1 MENDK
6 RPSIEEMRAEA
17 VARMKMI
24 GLPQSQIEAFR
35 DRNVITVHRYRK
47 CATEDCS
54 GEEAD
59 TVRRLEAVSEWRV
72 WAIMKNVE
80 GGEWCGH
87 DYGSIQDYHYLYVS
101 NDPALWTKE
110 REELAAMQPT
120 MYHSH
125 ACYLQMGDPSK
136 RIIYRDE
143 YVKKII
149 CIHEART
156 LIFTGRNFFDV

>member
-1 MENDK
+1 MENDNK
-6 RPSIEEMRAEA
+6 PSIEEMRAEA

-35 DRNVITVHRYRK
+35 DRNVITVHQYRK
-47 CATEDCS
+47 CASEDCS

-72 WAIMKNVE
+72 WAIMKNIE
-80 GGEWCGH
+80 GGDDGGGNLDC
-87 DYGSIQDYHYLYVS
+87 YYLYVS
-101 NDPALWTKE
+101 NDPGLWTKE
-110 REELAAMQPT
+110 REELTAMQPT
-120 MYHSH
+120 MYHSR

-136 RIIYRDE
+136 RILYRDE

-156 LIFTGRNFFDV
+156 LILTKRNFLDV